1 MEERKMEILVRIF
14 GIIGLILCIIP
25 FQFKK
30 HKHIVLCKMVSE
42 ISFAVQYFLLGGF
55 MGVAG
60 AFTGAWIDLVSGLR
74 NFLFYKFVEKKW
86 STTPVIIV
94 FSVVVIVLGVTSWS
108 GWLSLLPIL
117 AKLLTTVSYG
127 MKNERLLR
135 LITLPSCILWV
146 AYNCYIGTWEAAIAD
161 CLALISILIAMY
173 KFDYKKKA
181 PSETEEA

>member
-1 MEERKMEILVRIF
+1 MQIIIRVLGM
-14 GIIGLILCIIP
+14 IGLVLCIIP

-42 ISFAVQYFLLGGF
+42 LSFSIQYFLLGSF
-55 MGVAG
+55 MGVSG

-74 NFLFYKFVEKKW
+74 NYLFYKFVEKKW

-94 FSVVVIVLGVTSWS
+94 FAIVVIVLGVTSWK
-108 GWLSLLPIL
+108 GLISLLPII

-135 LITLPSCILWV
+135 FITLPSCLFWI
-146 AYNCYIGTWEAAIAD
+146 AYNIIIGTWEAAVAD
-161 CLALISILIAMY
+161 GLALASILIAIF
-173 KFDYKKKA
+173 KFDVKTCNQGTKI
-181 PSETEEA
+181 